1 MKGTVLASI
10 LVAATLGGCMDL
22 TDGNDDL
29 GKADRCEGEFASP
42 APEGSQNVDLMG
54 RLEWIELEGGFWGII
69 ADNGEKFVPTDV
81 CEPLREDG
89 LRVHF
94 SGRTRPDMSG
104 IHQWG
109 TYLDLQVLERA

>member
-42 APEGSQNVDLMG
+42 APEGSQN
-54 RLEWIELEGGFWGII
+54 ELEGGFWGII